1 VVGRRIEG
9 LPHDAEDF
17 IVVDEHAR
25 VEGLPAVYAAGDI
38 TSLPVKQGGLAARQ
52 ADAAADAI
60 LAALGVPISPRPFQ
74 PLIQGVLFTDRDP
87 AYLQAP
93 LGEATEAADP
103 RSFSLWW
110 PPSKIAG
117 RHLSPYLAMRGGAPR
132 APEVRPDRDIVPVS
146 VDVEQAV
153 RAVRRVVDGD
163 PVPPG

>member
-1 VVGRRIEG
+1 VSG
-9 LPHDAEDF
+9 
-17 IVVDEHAR
+17 
-25 VEGLPAVYAAGDI
+25 AGDI

-60 LAALGVPISPRPFQ
+60 LAALGVPITPRPFR
-74 PLIQGVLFTDRDP
+74 PVIQGVLFTDREP

-93 LGEATEAADP
+93 LGEAPDAADP
-103 RSFSLWW
+103 RSFSMWW

-117 RHLSPYLAMRGGAPR
+117 RHLSPYLTIRGGAPR
-132 APEVRPDRDIVPVS
+132 APETRPDRDLVPIS

-153 RAVRRVVDGD
+153 RAVRGVVDGN